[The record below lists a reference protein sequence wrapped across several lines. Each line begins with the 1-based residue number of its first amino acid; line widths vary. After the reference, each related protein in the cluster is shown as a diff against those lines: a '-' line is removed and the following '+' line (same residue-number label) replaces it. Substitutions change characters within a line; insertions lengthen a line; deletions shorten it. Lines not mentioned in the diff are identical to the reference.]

1 MQNFTDRKV
10 GKVQLLLK
18 ESETKQFPCS
28 LFTPEHVKEHLTKM
42 ESNITHTHTLLNK
55 EMTSHP

>member
-28 LFTPEHVKEHLTKM
+28 LFTPEHIEEHLTKM
-42 ESNITHTHTLLNK
+42 ESNITHTHTP
-55 EMTSHP
+55 E